1 MNRLYVLKT
10 PLISMMIAV
19 MAMDMA
25 SAQEIL
31 HGEAVQQLELVQ
43 CTKKDDT
50 TVIYDL
56 GYFQRYDVTTA
67 EDMLRRI
74 PGVMVILEDTQD
86 NQQDRG
92 LGSSGEQILINGK
105 RIAGKANQIST
116 SLQRIQASSV
126 YCVQLIRGTSS
137 GANVQNEGVLVNL
150 IIGDEGIE
158 SGKTAWTLTSKF
170 NDKGAFDLEGLLSH
184 GGQWN
189 DMGYLISY
197 DRDIWSRPQL
207 GNLRWTNRS
216 RDELYHFPDGSVQQN
231 RLSDDDRVF
240 GKNTFTANLDY
251 EFGNGDTVLIN
262 GTYIQLSSTLNEN
275 IQFTAFNAD
284 GTFNRSGI
292 DRKIFELPDKREWE
306 VGGEYRKRIAEG
318 DLNLIFVY
326 HKENTPTRNFR
337 NEIVGNVT
345 SEINRGEELK
355 KPSEVIVRGSYSWP
369 MNPSMALEAGGERS
383 LNIVEQSFTAFFDLD
398 NNGVVDPQP
407 TLITEIEE
415 LRDELF
421 VIHNWTISDKL
432 ALESSI
438 VTEASNVSNNF
449 PIVPDQN
456 YFFIKPR
463 ADLRYNLTPFDQ
475 IQLKIERTVEQLN
488 LEFFIPEID
497 VVDNEIDAGNLG
509 LTPQTAWEFE
519 ARYERRLAN
528 DNGTI
533 DIRGFYYAI
542 QDFTSKKII
551 GFDNDDPLNG
561 APISAPGST
570 GDAYHYGI
578 EFKASTRLSIINLPE
593 VVVDIGFIRQ
603 ESNVTNPFT
612 GTDRRFKRPWEFD
625 FGFRHDVTDWKMSY
639 GMTLTKWGGLSFIK
653 DLNVE
658 TDLAFD
664 PLLDFFIEKELFG
677 GISVRLEGEGML
689 PSKEN
694 KNRTLFAVNNNTGT
708 IDRSVL
714 RTETYEETRDRRF
727 IISFRGT
734 F

>member
-1 MNRLYVLKT
+1 M
-10 PLISMMIAV
+10 SMVIAIMPIDMIN
-19 MAMDMA
+19 
-25 SAQEIL
+25 AQEISQ
-31 HGEAVQQLELVQ
+31 GEAVQQLELAQ
-43 CTKKDDT
+43 CTGKDET
-50 TVIYDL
+50 TVIYDR

-74 PGVMVILEDTQD
+74 PGVMVILEDSED

-92 LGSSGEQILINGK
+92 LGSGGEQILINGK
-105 RIAGKANQIST
+105 RIAAKANQIST

-126 YCVQLIRGTSS
+126 QCVQLIRGTASD
-137 GANVQNEGVLVNL
+137 ANVQSEGVLVNL
-150 IIGDEGIE
+150 IIRDEGLE

-170 NDKGAFDLEGLLSH
+170 NDKGAFELEGLLSH
-184 GGQWN
+184 GGKWN
-189 DMGYLISY
+189 DLGYLISY
-197 DRDIWSRPQL
+197 DRDTWSRPQL

-216 RDELYHFPDGSVQQN
+216 RDELYHFPDGSIQQN

-251 EFGNGDTVLIN
+251 EFDNGDTVLVN

-306 VGGEYRKRIAEG
+306 VGGEYRKKIAEG

-407 TLITEIEE
+407 TLITEVEE

-421 VIHNWTISDKL
+421 VIHNWTINDKL

-438 VTEASNVSNNF
+438 VAEASNVSNNF
-449 PIVPDQN
+449 PTVPDQD
-456 YFFIKPR
+456 YFFLKPR
-463 ADLRYNLTPFDQ
+463 ADLRYNITPLDQ

-488 LEFFIPEID
+488 LEFFIPGID

-528 DNGTI
+528 DNGTF

-551 GFDNDDPLNG
+551 GFDNDDTLNG
-561 APISAPGST
+561 APISASGST
-570 GDAYHYGI
+570 GDGYHYGI
-578 EFKASTRLSIINLPE
+578 EFKASTRLSVINLPE

-625 FGFRHDVTDWKMSY
+625 FGFRHDVTDWNMSY

-664 PLLDFFIEKELFG
+664 PLLNFFVEKELFS

-689 PSKEN
+689 PSKEH
-694 KNRTLFAVNNNTGT
+694 KNRTIFAVNNNVGT
-708 IDRSVL
+708 INRSVL